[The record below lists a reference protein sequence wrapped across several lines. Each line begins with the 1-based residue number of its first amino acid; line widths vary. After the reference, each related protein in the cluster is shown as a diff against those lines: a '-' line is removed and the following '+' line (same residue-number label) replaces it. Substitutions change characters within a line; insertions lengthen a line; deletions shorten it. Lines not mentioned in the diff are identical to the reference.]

1 MSPVVTLTD
10 NGDEASRMQ
19 VLLQAIQAIVNGD
32 FSIRLDFS
40 RDQVMTEISEAY
52 NDVANLNGR
61 VTDEFIRISEVV
73 GREGNM
79 TERASVKNLVG
90 GWQIQIESLNSL
102 IVNLA
107 QPTMEAGR
115 VITAVARGDLSR
127 QMALEIE
134 GVPVKGEFQRIGIIV
149 NTMVDQ
155 LNGFASEVTRV
166 AREVG

>member
-1 MSPVVTLTD
+1 M
-10 NGDEASRMQ
+10 
-19 VLLQAIQAIVNGD
+19 
-32 FSIRLDFS
+32 
-40 RDQVMTEISEAY
+40 
-52 NDVANLNGR
+52 ANLNGR